1 MMKIRKLIVTILIAC
16 LTITALIAP
25 AQADQGQPS
34 DDKVS
39 TEVAASSEPSVS
51 YHALTEWYSPV
62 IVQNVMCPCYGDQY
76 SPDFL
81 EYGDYIT
88 RIDYD
93 GDYVGNNNWDNLGF
107 PTKARPLP
115 AYVYCAVME
124 TVTHYFIWYALFHPA
139 DDFHCHDYS
148 HENDL
153 EGMVLCVYKDG
164 STYGD
169 LRMVQL
175 QAHHDF
181 YQYTP
186 PGETGIDDEDQPDSI
201 DGTIALEG
209 GHHPIVYVE
218 AGGHGIRSEDPDEGL
233 PEVVYRY
240 HGYAEDP
247 DDYGVPSYDC
257 GYDLLSIFA
266 EMWERRTNCCGSGHL
281 FDDWGDYK
289 RYSFSVEGFG
299 RKFDGDDYT
308 GWPFQGP
315 DAASTPWNW
324 DDNDDG
330 DEWLSGDWFMSP
342 ALYHGLRFEWDE
354 LFSVLGYIFHPFGC
368 DHLGGDIYNG
378 QYGTTSLSHGP
389 YSVQFDIAVLAGQL
403 LGVTSGV
410 TLGFTDDTGI
420 ISAGMTEANGSAGA
434 IRLVKYDNPSTG
446 VKLNGELRLQNGGCI
461 RFP

>member
-1 MMKIRKLIVTILIAC
+1 MMKMRKLIITILIAC
-16 LTITALIAP
+16 LTVTALIVP

-39 TEVAASSEPSVS
+39 TEMTSSSKPSVS

-62 IVQNVMCPCYGDQY
+62 IVQDVGCTI
-76 SPDFL
+76 
-81 EYGDYIT
+81 YGDYIT

-93 GDYVGNNNWDNLGF
+93 GDYVGNNNWNNLGY
-107 PTKARPLP
+107 PAKARRLP
-115 AYVYCAVME
+115 AYVYCTVME
-124 TVTHYFIWYALFHPA
+124 TDTHYFIWYALFHPA
-139 DDFHCHDYS
+139 DDFYCHTFS

-175 QAHHDF
+175 QAHHHF

-186 PGETGIDDEDQPDSI
+186 PGETGIHEIVVLGVLLGDSI
-201 DGTIALEG
+201 DGTIDLEG

-218 AGGHGIRSEDPDEGL
+218 GGGHGIWNEDTGDWWSDW
-233 PEVVYRY
+233 PEVIYRY
-240 HGYAEDP
+240 HGNAEDP
-247 DDYGVPSYDC
+247 DDYGVPNDDC
-257 GYDLLSIFA
+257 RYDLLSIFA
-266 EMWERRTNCCGSGHL
+266 EMWEQRTNCCGSGHL
-281 FDDWGDYK
+281 FDNWGDYEGWGF
-289 RYSFSVEGFG
+289 RVEGLG
-299 RKFDGDDYT
+299 TKFDGDSGSQT
-308 GWPFQGP
+308 P
-315 DAASTPWNW
+315 DKASPPWNW

-330 DEWLSGDWFMSP
+330 DVWLEGDWFMNP
-342 ALYHGLRFEWDE
+342 AIYHGLRFWWDE
-354 LFSVLGYIFHPFGC
+354 PFDIAGYVFHPFGYLGY
-368 DHLGGDIYNG
+368 DQLGGDIYNG
-378 QYGTTSLSHGP
+378 KGGTTVLSHGP
-389 YSVQFDIAVLAGQL
+389 YNVQYDITVLADQL
-403 LGVTSGV
+403 LGVLSGV

-434 IRLVKYDNPSTG
+434 VRLVQYDNPGTG